1 MSILWMIGGF
11 VLVLSPII
19 IIHELGHF
27 TVAKRFG
34 IKVDE
39 FGLGFPPRA
48 IKLFERDGTIY
59 SLNWI
64 PLGGF
69 VRPAGEDDPNVPG
82 GLAAASKT
90 ARFFTLVAG
99 SVFNFVLAFVIL
111 WFAFL
116 VGPPVYDEARV
127 AISSVSAE
135 SAAAIAGLE
144 VNDIFSSID
153 GRPVETSDPI
163 AFLQEAVRGS
173 DGAPLEMVV
182 ERDGELINL
191 VVEPNVATDGLER
204 VVSIGVGLTNVATG
218 ERNSMTV
225 GEAAI
230 ESADTMWT
238 VVSLTV
244 RAPAM
249 LISGELTPA
258 EARPISVVGMS
269 QIIGSQAENASS
281 TGDWFG
287 LMFFAGIISV
297 ALGFTNLLPLPAL
310 DGGRI
315 MFVLIEAVRGKRME
329 PEREGLVHLVGMLL
343 LLGLMV
349 LMIVQDIVNPI
360 IPF

>member
-34 IKVDE
+34 IRVEE

-48 IKLFERDGTIY
+48 VKLFERDGTIY

-69 VRPAGEDDPNVPG
+69 VRPAGEDDPDVPG

-90 ARFFTLVAG
+90 ARFFTLSAG
-99 SVFNFVLAFVIL
+99 ALFNFALAFIIL
-111 WFAFL
+111 WIAFL
-116 VGPPVYDEARV
+116 IGPPMLDDSQV
-127 AISSVSAE
+127 AILNVVE
-135 SAAAIAGLE
+135 NSAAAQAGLQTD
-144 VNDIFSSID
+144 DIFVSVN
-153 GRPVETSDPI
+153 GQPVAGDIT
-163 AFLQEAVRGS
+163 FLQETVRGS
-173 DGAPLEMVV
+173 NGSPLELVM
-182 ERDGELINL
+182 ERDGELLTIM
-191 VVEPNVATDGLER
+191 ATPT
-204 VVSIGVGLTNVATG
+204 VTG
-218 ERNSMTV
+218 EGEQQSAALGVSLGGVDLGQRNAMPPL
-225 GEAAI
+225 AAAQ
-230 ESADTMWT
+230 ESLGTMWR

-244 RAPAM
+244 QAPAM
-249 LISGELTPA
+249 LLSGELSPE

-269 QIIGSQAENASS
+269 QIIGSQAESAST

-287 LMFFAGIISV
+287 LLFFAGIISV

-315 MFVLIEAVRGKRME
+315 MFVLLEAVRGKRIE
-329 PEREGLVHLVGMLL
+329 PEREGFVHMVGMLL

-349 LMIVQDIVNPI
+349 LLIVQDVINPI

>member
-34 IKVDE
+34 IRVEE

-69 VRPAGEDDPNVPG
+69 VRPAGEDDPDVPG
-82 GLAAASKT
+82 GLAASSKT
-90 ARFFTLVAG
+90 ARFFTLSAG
-99 SVFNFVLAFVIL
+99 AIFNFILAFIIL
-111 WFAFL
+111 WLAFQI
-116 VGPPVYDEARV
+116 GPPMLDTSRV
-127 AISSVSAE
+127 AISSVVE
-135 SAAAIAGLE
+135 NSAAAQAGLLTD
-144 VNDIFSSID
+144 DIFVSVN
-153 GRPVETSDPI
+153 GQPVEDDIT
-163 AFLQEAVRGS
+163 FLQETVRNSNGV
-173 DGAPLEMVV
+173 PLELVI
-182 ERDGELINL
+182 EREGELLTI
-191 VVEPNVATDGLER
+191 VATPTVTGEGEQRSAAL
-204 VVSIGVGLTNVATG
+204 GVGLGGVDLG
-218 ERNSMTV
+218 QRDSMPPL
-225 GEAAI
+225 AAAQ
-230 ESADTMWT
+230 ESLSTMWR

-249 LISGELTPA
+249 LLSGELTPA

-269 QIIGSQAENASS
+269 QIIGSQAESASS

-287 LMFFAGIISV
+287 LLFFAGIISV

-315 MFVLIEAVRGKRME
+315 VFVLLEAVRGKRIE
-329 PEREGLVHLVGMLL
+329 PEREGLVHMVGMLL

-349 LMIVQDIVNPI
+349 LLIVQDVINPI